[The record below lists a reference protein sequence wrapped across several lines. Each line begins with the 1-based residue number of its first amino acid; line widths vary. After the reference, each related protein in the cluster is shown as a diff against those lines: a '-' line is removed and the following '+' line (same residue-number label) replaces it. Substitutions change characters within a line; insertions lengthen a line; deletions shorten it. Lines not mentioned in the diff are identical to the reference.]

1 MLCGWGRRDNNNK
14 TIIHN
19 VVKVELFNYKPI
31 PKLERLLLVSP
42 LALSIWNEP
51 LFMHEARVC
60 VSDAS
65 DGSRQLARQAA
76 SQPTSQLVRRR
87 KICNPLCWHI
97 TKNTTR
103 TTTNAYTNTHI
114 YIHKHSSWHTHTYT
128 RTHIHWDKQREII
141 WIWSVVGWSGCKMSV
156 DGYVRSPP
164 FRIESN
170 LCWYVLF
177 FVLLYRTTTPI
188 TARATTTIYNQQ
200 QRKTAIITA
209 TKVSSNNECIF
220 IGRSI
225 KNSMFHSLQQQQQ

>member
-60 VSDAS
+60 IRCLWWEQATSQA
-65 DGSRQLARQAA
+65 GRQSA

-103 TTTNAYTNTHI
+103 TTTNAYTNTHT
-114 YIHKHSSWHTHTYT
+114 YTYTNTHPGTHT
-128 RTHIHWDKQREII
+128 RTHVHIYIETNREK
-141 WIWSVVGWSGCKMSV
+141 SFESGLWLAGVAAKCQLMGMFVHRRLELNQIFV
-156 DGYVRSPP
+156 DMFCFS
-164 FRIESN
+164 FCFSE
-170 LCWYVLF
+170 
-177 FVLLYRTTTPI
+177 
-188 TARATTTIYNQQ
+188 QQ
-200 QRKTAIITA
+200 Q
-209 TKVSSNNECIF
+209 
-220 IGRSI
+220 
-225 KNSMFHSLQQQQQ
+225 LQ